1 MKKEYKAP
9 VVVAAE
15 RVVASAGACGRSY
28 RSQCGELVQKD

>member
-15 RVVASAGACGRSY
+15 RVVASSGACGQSY
-28 RSQCGELVQKD
+28 RAGCGEQVQKF